1 MTVKELV
8 EKLLEF
14 PLDAKIDWSASHM
27 ELEEP
32 IEFWVD
38 NERLRI
44 NFDSVEVEYDSCYDY
59 YDECP
64 NCGTDLV

>member
-1 MTVKELV
+1 MTVKELR

-14 PLDAKIDWSASHM
+14 PPDAKIDWSASYK

-32 IEFWVD
+32 IEFWVSD
-38 NERLRI
+38 EKLRI
-44 NFDSVEVEYDSCYDY
+44 NFDGVEVEYDSYYDF

-64 NCGTDLV
+64 DCGKDLI